1 MKRLPVPGTA
11 SPNQHCRC
19 KHAVCPQSRR
29 RTAAGPCCRQS
40 CSCRSPQLL
49 GVQGNPS
56 QPLCQGHEHAVSHL
70 LAEVLMVCIHRSWHS
85 GKPNIY
91 ISLVHRGPSRS
102 YFIPKENTKGVKKNK
117 FFPMYS
123 STWWQDHGFS
133 SQIWLKSP
141 LLDLSLKWWDRCA
154 VLFFL
159 LLLG

>member
-1 MKRLPVPGTA
+1 MKVNLLKLCKITKAVGLISLNHSRGDWMLYGGGRFFCCVFFFFLEVVVLMLTEHWLYVMKRLPVPGTA

-56 QPLCQGHEHAVSHL
+56 QPLCQGHEHAVSHVP
-70 LAEVLMVCIHRSWHS
+70 AEILMVCIHHSWHS

-91 ISLVHRGPSRS
+91 IS
-102 YFIPKENTKGVKKNK
+102 
-117 FFPMYS
+117 
-123 STWWQDHGFS
+123 
-133 SQIWLKSP
+133 
-141 LLDLSLKWWDRCA
+141 
-154 VLFFL
+154 
-159 LLLG
+159 